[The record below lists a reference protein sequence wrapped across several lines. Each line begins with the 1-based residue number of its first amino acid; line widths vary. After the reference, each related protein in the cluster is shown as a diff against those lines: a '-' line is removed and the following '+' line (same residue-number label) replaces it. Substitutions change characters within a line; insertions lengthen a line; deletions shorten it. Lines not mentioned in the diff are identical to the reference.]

1 MSPLNRVAALAATAV
16 ALAAPVALA
25 PPVPTAMHGGTAGA
39 SEVTA
44 GPICPDHPDVPLLG
58 SYVGSE
64 GGVDVY
70 RVPNRFGFTFVR
82 VTCG

>member
-1 MSPLNRVAALAATAV
+1 MSPLHRVAALAATAV
-16 ALAAPVALA
+16 AFATPVALA
-25 PPVPTAMHGGTAGA
+25 APASAAPVGVAGT
-39 SEVTA
+39 SVVTA

-64 GGVDVY
+64 GNVDVY

-82 VTCG
+82 VTCD